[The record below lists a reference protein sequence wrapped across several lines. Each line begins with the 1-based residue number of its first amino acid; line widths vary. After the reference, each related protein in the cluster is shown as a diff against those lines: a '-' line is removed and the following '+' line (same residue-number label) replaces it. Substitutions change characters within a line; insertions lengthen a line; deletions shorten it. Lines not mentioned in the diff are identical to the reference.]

1 MHTDEC
7 DLMCCT
13 RCKWT
18 PLFPSMKIYSWPEVD
33 VGVWLCTFT
42 MQGSVHICF
51 PSAIRLTFLRLR
63 RGQAGKCNKGVEG
76 GEQSLVLAWFNY
88 YHRHQRTFPLGCLA
102 LSVQVCMHMHVF
114 MLQRPNFV
122 LVLENV
128 RVQWLTTQGHW
139 HVRWSLSD
147 PGRPQK
153 KVAGHSAISHLCL
166 LCAFHRE
173 IQRGWD
179 YHCWRKFLNL
189 VWGISRE
196 CKYHI
201 NFGGK

>member
-7 DLMCCT
+7 DLMCCS

-42 MQGSVHICF
+42 MRGSVHICF

-63 RGQAGKCNKGVEG
+63 RGQAGKCNEGVEG

-88 YHRHQRTFPLGCLA
+88 YYCYQRTFPLGCLA
-102 LSVQVCMHMHVF
+102 PSVHVCMCMHAF

-122 LVLENV
+122 LVLECV
-128 RVQWLTTQGHW
+128 RVLWLTTQGHW

-147 PGRPQK
+147 PVRPQTK
-153 KVAGHSAISHLCL
+153 LLAFLLFLTSSA
-166 LCAFHRE
+166 LCAVHRE
-173 IQRGWD
+173 IQGGGGGLQLLEKIHKLTLGMWVL
-179 YHCWRKFLNL
+179 Y
-189 VWGISRE
+189 
-196 CKYHI
+196 
-201 NFGGK
+201 NFFWSG